1 MERERARV
9 CVCERERE
17 RIFFSE
23 MDVGMLQKKLK
34 KQKTE
39 GAVGREIGVKN
50 HIPTVGHL

>member
-34 KQKTE
+34 KRKTE